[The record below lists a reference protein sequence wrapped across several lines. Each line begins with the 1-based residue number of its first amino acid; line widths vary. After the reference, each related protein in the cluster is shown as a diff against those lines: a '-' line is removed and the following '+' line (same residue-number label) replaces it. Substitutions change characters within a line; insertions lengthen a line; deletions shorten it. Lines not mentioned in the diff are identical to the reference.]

1 MSGLYI
7 IMPVKDAVQSAGE
20 SIDAILRSGFR
31 VCVYNDFSTSEN
43 TALLERWSSEK
54 GFDLINLSDLT
65 DTPSPNYRLIL
76 QHAQQEALRRDA
88 HLLIV
93 ESDVTVGA
101 DTFAKMLTAA
111 GGEEKTG
118 LVAAVTTDDQ
128 GNVNFPY
135 LYAKRMKK
143 GVIETRKRL
152 SFCCTLLSRDFLQAY
167 SFCNLDP
174 TKNWYDVFISP
185 QSSKMGFR
193 NLLLTDT
200 PVIHR
205 PHQSRPWKAL
215 KYTNPLKYYWQKL
228 TKHRDKI

>member
-20 SIDAILRSGFR
+20 SIDAILRSGFG

-43 TALLERWSSEK
+43 TALLERWSAEK

-65 DTPSPNYRLIL
+65 STPSPNYRLIL

-93 ESDVTVGA
+93 ESDVTVGT
-101 DTFAKMLTAA
+101 DTFAKMLAAA

-152 SFCCTLLSRDFLQAY
+152 SFCCTLLSREFLQAY
-167 SFCNLDP
+167 SFSNLDP
-174 TKNWYDVFISP
+174 TKNWYDVFISH